1 MLKLGSIV
9 VVHLS
14 PFRLLK
20 EAGMKMRVGEQREES
35 INIEKDLNMN
45 RHWIGLIQYLR
56 SKGLGGEKEKKTAN
70 DGGKVR
76 LETNDGGE

>member
-1 MLKLGSIV
+1 
-9 VVHLS
+9 
-14 PFRLLK
+14 
-20 EAGMKMRVGEQREES
+20 MKVRVGEQREES
-35 INIEKDLNMN
+35 MNIEKDLNMN

-70 DGGKVR
+70 DGGEVR